1 VSKCASRDYH
11 DKQTNK
17 NGTNDYP
24 VSHCTCSFNI
34 VFTKKTENEFYHSKM
49 KIQLGKLPLLISG
62 IALRKS
68 VKIRRKI
75 RSVGKQVYLLI
86 WIITTGRPN
95 T

>member
-49 KIQLGKLPLLISG
+49 KIQLGKLPLLIMKNALCKSG
-62 IALRKS
+62 DNTKGKS
-68 VKIRRKI
+68 EVLEEGLFLDWQ
-75 RSVGKQVYLLI
+75 SLQ
-86 WIITTGRPN
+86 
-95 T
+95 